1 MMPNSASLKK
11 HPKLNQWLEIA
22 ADGRVIVHSGKVD
35 IGQRISTALAL
46 IAAEELDVAYERV
59 EVARAETDVAPD
71 EGVTAGSQSME
82 ESGHAVRAAA
92 ATARRQLMEMAAE
105 ALEADAETLE
115 VEDGLV
121 RAPGANRTVS
131 YAELMGG
138 QAFDIDVD
146 PTAPVKPAAQ
156 HKQIGA
162 RVRMRNIEPIVTA
175 QPYFVHDM
183 TLPGMLHAR
192 VVRPPHYSA
201 TLSALDDAVLARLAG
216 EGVQVVRDG
225 SFLAVA
231 HADEWAAVKAAERL
245 YNAATWDMG
254 AGLPEGD
261 IFEALSNNTRV
272 SLPVRDGAPVK
283 EDVPPLADPPANA
296 SVTLSARFE
305 RAYNMHGSIG
315 PSAAM
320 AQMDGDAMT
329 IWSHSQGIYMQ
340 RGSVAEALGL
350 TDDKLKVIHTP
361 GSGCYGHNGAD
372 DAALDAALV
381 ARDLPGK
388 PILLKWTRADEHAWE
403 PYGSAMVMEM
413 RGSLDADGTVI
424 DWCHESLSDTY
435 GQRPRQ
441 GPNKLGP
448 SRMLAMWHVQDALKM
463 PLPQPNMSK
472 HAGIHRNLD
481 PHYNFAQRRLVKSL
495 VRDLPLRASTLR
507 ALGAYA
513 NVFAIESFMDELA
526 EAGGLDPAEF
536 RIRHLDD
543 PRAQDVVRAC
553 AEALHKPG
561 PVPDGCGRGIAYA
574 RYKNAK
580 TYACVGFE
588 VSVNDAAEVRLH
600 RAVTAAD
607 AGEVIDAQGLIA
619 QLEGGIIQS
628 ASWTLHE
635 AVTWD
640 RDGVTS
646 RDWETY
652 PILRF
657 DNIPEIECVLL
668 NRPGEPFLG
677 AGEATAGPT
686 AAAIGNAVYA
696 ATGIR
701 LRRLP
706 FTPDEVRRVAMEG

>member
-1 MMPNSASLKK
+1 MPDSASLKK
-11 HPKLNQWLEIA
+11 HPRLDQWLEIA

-35 IGQRISTALAL
+35 IGQRISTAIAL
-46 IAAEELDVAYERV
+46 IAAEELDVPYERV
-59 EVARAETDVAPD
+59 EVARAETGVAPD

-92 ATARRQLMEMAAE
+92 ATARRRLMEMAAE
-105 ALEADAETLE
+105 ALEADAATLE

-121 RAPGANRTVS
+121 RAPGANRAVS

-138 QAFDIDVD
+138 KTFDIDVD
-146 PTAPVKPAAQ
+146 PTAPVKPPER
-156 HKQIGA
+156 HSQIGA
-162 RVRMRNIEPIVTA
+162 VVKMRNIEPIVTGA
-175 QPYFVHDM
+175 AYFVHDM
-183 TLPGMLHAR
+183 TLPGMVHAR
-192 VVRPPHYSA
+192 VVRPPHYDA
-201 TLSALDDAVLARLAG
+201 KLSALDEAVLSRLKADS
-216 EGVQVVRDG
+216 VDVVRDG

-231 HADEWAAVKAAERL
+231 HADEWVAVKAAERL
-245 YNAATWDMG
+245 YNAATWDTG
-254 AGLPEGD
+254 AGLAEGD
-261 IFEALSNNTRV
+261 IFAMLSANDRV

-283 EDVPPLADPPANA
+283 EDVPPLADPPADA
-296 SVTLSARFE
+296 AVTLSARFE

-320 AQMDGDAMT
+320 AIMNGGKMT
-329 IWSHSQGIYMQ
+329 VWSHSQGIYMQ
-340 RGSVAEALGL
+340 QAAVAESLGL
-350 TDDKLKVIHTP
+350 ATDELKVIHTP

-372 DAALDAALV
+372 DAALDAALI
-381 ARDLPGK
+381 ARALPGK
-388 PILLKWTRADEHAWE
+388 PVLLKWTRADEHAWE

-413 RGSLDADGTVI
+413 RGSVAADGTVI

-435 GQRPRQ
+435 GQRPRS

-448 SRMLAMWHVQDALKM
+448 ARMVAMWHVADALKM
-463 PLPQPNMSK
+463 PLPQPNMGK

-481 PHYNFAQRRLVKSL
+481 PHYNFARRRLVKSL
-495 VRDLPLRASTLR
+495 VRDLPLRTSTLR

-513 NVFAIESFMDELA
+513 NVYAIESFMDELA
-526 EAGGLDPAEF
+526 EASGQDAVRF
-536 RIRHLDD
+536 RTRHLDD
-543 PRAQDVVRAC
+543 PRARAVVEAC
-553 AEALHKPG
+553 AEALNKPG
-561 PVPDGCGRGIAYA
+561 PVAEGRGRGIAYA

-588 VSVNDAAEVRLH
+588 VSVNDAAEVILH
-600 RAVTAAD
+600 RAVAAAD
-607 AGEVIDAQGLIA
+607 AGEVIDPAGLEA
-619 QLEGGIIQS
+619 QLEGGIIQA

-657 DNIPEIECVLL
+657 TNIPEIECVLL
-668 NRPGEPFLG
+668 NRPGQPFLG

-686 AAAIGNAVYA
+686 AGAIANAVHA
-696 ATGIR
+696 ATGLR

-706 FTPDEVRRVAMEG
+706 FTPDELRRAAMEA